1 MSGQPDIPGLRTVAD
16 MLSEHERAQRTNWK
30 NDGRG
35 FQDELKLTAE
45 GYRRAGIAKLE
56 KVDPP
61 TRMVGGGEFR
71 KVIFLAN
78 PFLDYVGVWT
88 AHHGRALFIEAKSV
102 EVGRLKINTSGG
114 VSTTQWAA
122 MMGWRRAG
130 AACAVLWR
138 RKGEVRLWTPEM
150 LLEAEA
156 TGDKSVVFETGLL
169 VRQGKGTLIW
179 DFLSVLEA
187 AIWGQKET

>member
-16 MLSEHERAQRTNWK
+16 MLNEHERAQRTNWK

-61 TRMVGGGEFR
+61 TRMVGGGKFR
-71 KVIFLAN
+71 KVIFLEN

-88 AHHGRALFIEAKSV
+88 AHHGRALFIEAKSH
-102 EVGRLKINTSGG
+102 ESGRLPINASGG

-122 MMGWRRAG
+122 LMAWRVAG
-130 AACAVLWR
+130 AAVAVLWR
-138 RKGEVRLWTPEM
+138 RRGEVRLWTPEM
-150 LLEAEA
+150 LLAED
-156 TGDKSVVFETGLL
+156 TLGHKSLVFEGGLI
-169 VRQGKGTLIW
+169 VPQGRFGEW
-179 DFLSVLEA
+179 DFLPVLES
-187 AIWGQKET
+187 AIWPAK